1 MANGTSDHTTEP
13 GTASGAEGAGA
24 SKHQESPNIHWR
36 SPALLFELSRPG
48 RLGVELPPVG
58 VDEAPVE
65 DLLPGVTL
73 RPEIDGMPEVS
84 EVDVV
89 RHFTRLSR
97 RNYAPDL
104 GLYPLG
110 SCTMKYNPRVNE
122 ELARLVG
129 FAASHPLQPA
139 STVQGSLELMWRL
152 EQMLI
157 EITGLPRVSLQPAA
171 GAHGEFTGIL
181 LARQALERRGEHRRY
196 VLIPDSAHG
205 TNPAS
210 AHLAGFEVQEL
221 VSNERGTVDLEAL
234 EKAMT
239 EDVVALMLTVP
250 NTLGVFEDQIIDIAR
265 IVHAK
270 GGFLYCD
277 GANFNAFVGKVRPGD
292 MGVDVLHMNLHK
304 TFTTPH
310 GGGGPGSGPVAV
322 NSELVPYL
330 PAPMVERAED
340 GSFYLDYDRPEAIGR
355 VRSFHTQFGM
365 LVRAAAYILAMGG
378 EGLARVAENAVLNA
392 NYVRKGLEES
402 FHLPYASPTLH
413 EVVFSDKWQS
423 VHGVTTL
430 DIAKRM
436 MDYGFHPPTI
446 YFPTIV
452 SGALMIEPTET
463 VAKEDLDSF
472 IEAMQAIAVEAQEA
486 PDLVRGAPYTTP
498 VLRCDE
504 ARAARHPILRWTA
517 DGEGE

>member
-1 MANGTSDHTTEP
+1 MADTTTSP
-13 GTASGAEGAGA
+13 AAGA
-24 SKHQESPNIHWR
+24 PESRHHESPDIHWR

-48 RLGVELPPVG
+48 RLGVELPAAG
-58 VDEAPVE
+58 VEEQPLGN
-65 DLLPGVTL
+65 LLPAEAVRGDI
-73 RPEIDGMPEVS
+73 EGMPEVS

-122 ELARLVG
+122 ELARLTG
-129 FAASHPLQPA
+129 FASSHPLQPA

-152 EQMLI
+152 EQVLI
-157 EITGLPRVSLQPAA
+157 EVTGLPRVSLQPAA

-181 LARQALERRGEHRRY
+181 LARQALEKRGEHRRY

-210 AHLAGFEVQEL
+210 AHLAGFDVKEL
-221 VSNERGTVDLEAL
+221 VSNERGTLDLAALEA
-234 EKAMT
+234 AMT

-250 NTLGVFEDQIIDIAR
+250 NTLGVFEDHILDIAR

-310 GGGGPGSGPVAV
+310 GGGGPGAGPVAV
-322 NSELVPYL
+322 SEELVPYL

-340 GSFYLDYDRPEAIGR
+340 GSFYLDFDRPEAIGR
-355 VRSFHTQFGM
+355 VRS
-365 LVRAAAYILAMGG
+365 
-378 EGLARVAENAVLNA
+378 
-392 NYVRKGLEES
+392 
-402 FHLPYASPTLH
+402 
-413 EVVFSDKWQS
+413 
-423 VHGVTTL
+423 
-430 DIAKRM
+430 
-436 MDYGFHPPTI
+436 
-446 YFPTIV
+446 
-452 SGALMIEPTET
+452 
-463 VAKEDLDSF
+463 
-472 IEAMQAIAVEAQEA
+472 
-486 PDLVRGAPYTTP
+486 
-498 VLRCDE
+498 
-504 ARAARHPILRWTA
+504 
-517 DGEGE
+517 